1 MLLDERPQDK
11 TCRRKAYLQ
20 QVEKEEMIKMKK
32 SMLWLALIV
41 ALAITVLP
49 GCGAL
54 SMLPAQ
60 EVRADVP
67 SVDVPAA
74 EVPTATPAP
83 RAAESVPPTT
93 DGALAALEGTLERIY
108 EDVSPSV
115 VNIQVLQKGTAG
127 VDLPQMLP
135 GMPIPQQPPQGQYQR
150 GSGSGFVWDKEGHV
164 VTNNHVVDGADKIK
178 VVFSDGTTVPA
189 TVVGTDP
196 DSDLA
201 VVKVDLPAGD
211 LYPVRLADSTQV
223 KVGHL
228 AVAIGNPFGLEN
240 TMTVGFVSALE
251 RSLPVESN
259 GGAGPSYTIPD
270 VIQTDAPI
278 NPGNSGGVLVNDRGE
293 VIGVTS
299 AIISPVRASAGIG
312 FAVPSVIVQKVVPAL
327 IEDGRYAHPWLGIS
341 GTSLDPDLAQAME
354 LEAGQRGALVADVVP
369 GGPADEAGLRGS
381 DQTITVDGEERR
393 IGGDVVVAIDGQP
406 VETFDDLVA
415 YLVRSTEVGQT
426 VTLTVLRDGRE
437 RQVEVTLSERPG
449 EEKEAGAAA
458 GEMARSGGAWLGIT
472 GMTLSPEVAQAMDLA
487 EDQQGVLVG
496 EVVSGGPADEAGL
509 RGSYKPVTIDDQQLL
524 VGGDVIVAWDGQPV
538 TQMEELRALVGESEA
553 GQEVTLTVLRDGEQM
568 RVPVTLEARP
578 TS

>member
-1 MLLDERPQDK
+1 
-11 TCRRKAYLQ
+11 
-20 QVEKEEMIKMKK
+20 MKK

-67 SVDVPAA
+67 SVDVPSVDMPSA

-83 RAAESVPPTT
+83 GAAEPVPTTT

-164 VTNNHVVDGADKIK
+164 VTNNQVVDGADKIK